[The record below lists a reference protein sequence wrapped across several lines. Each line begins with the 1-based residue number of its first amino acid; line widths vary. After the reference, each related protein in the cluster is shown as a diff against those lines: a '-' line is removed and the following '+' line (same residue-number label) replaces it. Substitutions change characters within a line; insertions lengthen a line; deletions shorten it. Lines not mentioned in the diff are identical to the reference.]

1 MLSWILITTAT
12 SVLLL
17 PRVLSPR
24 ERARATEFR
33 GVLRLLRSLNATYCR
48 FWHALEA
55 DRAAPL
61 PVEGPAILVSNHT
74 CNIDH
79 MLLQACSDRLLGF
92 MIAREFYEAP
102 WANAFCKL
110 AGCIPVRRDGKD
122 LAATRAAL
130 RALESGRVLPI
141 FPEGKITPESGS
153 TIGPAKP
160 GAAFIAAR
168 ARVPIIPAY
177 IVGTPRT
184 NNLVRAVLT
193 PSRARV
199 YFGDPIEFEFDDS
212 SAAEP
217 RSDKE
222 GLAELSNLLM
232 DAIHKL
238 KIKHER
244 SFD

>member
-1 MLSWILITTAT
+1 MLSLTLFATAT
-12 SVLLL
+12 SILLA
-17 PRVLSPR
+17 PRVLAPR
-24 ERARATEFR
+24 EPATASEFR
-33 GVLRLLRSLNATYCR
+33 GILRVLRTMNTAYCR

-61 PVEGPAILVSNHT
+61 PAQGPAILVSNHT

-92 MIAREFYEAP
+92 MIAREFYELP

-153 TIGPAKP
+153 KIGPAKP
-160 GAAFIAAR
+160 GAAFISAR
-168 ARVPIIPAY
+168 ASVPIIPAY

-184 NNLVRAVLT
+184 NNLLRAVFT

-199 YFGDPIEFEFDDS
+199 YFGDPIKIVIDDS
-212 SAAEP
+212 ECAQP
-217 RSDKE
+217 RSDKAR
-222 GLAELSNLLM
+222 LAELSDLLM

-238 KIKHER
+238 KIEHER
-244 SFD
+244 SLV